1 MNKKKGEGRQKICFS
16 EIFSLE
22 YNILLWG
29 YILKKSSSW
38 NEVKCFLCENARN
51 TYSDSPKI
59 YLNFASCISQN
70 DSPFEKFNFFQDEII
85 CWKISKQV
93 YS

>member
-1 MNKKKGEGRQKICFS
+1 MGGGGPEKYFCFS

-22 YNILLWG
+22 YNILLWV
-29 YILKKSSSW
+29 YILKKSSSR
-38 NEVKCFLCENARN
+38 NEVECFLCENARN
-51 TYSDSPKI
+51 TYSDSPEI

-85 CWKISKQV
+85 C
-93 YS
+93 